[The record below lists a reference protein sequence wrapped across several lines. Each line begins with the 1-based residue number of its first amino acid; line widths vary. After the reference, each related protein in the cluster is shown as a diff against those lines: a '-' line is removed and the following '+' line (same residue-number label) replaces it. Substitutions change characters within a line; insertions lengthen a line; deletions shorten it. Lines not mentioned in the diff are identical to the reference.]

1 MNLMRSP
8 QSNRKALRVIA
19 LAVAMAAA
27 TVQAND
33 PPEAPEPAL
42 KIVADGGTTYDGAT
56 GRLVVISPRISHGDF
71 ELRADRGASS
81 SPDSDWLFTGNVRF
95 RALSATLEC
104 DSAELRFNRNRLQRA
119 VILGNPARMKNEGE
133 RVAEGSA
140 LRIEYEAETAL
151 VRLLGGAELETG
163 ELRLRGESI
172 TFDLRAETFNV
183 APGEGEGERVELTI
197 DALVP
202 DLDEVP

>member
-8 QSNRKALRVIA
+8 RSIPKALRVIA

-71 ELRADRGASS
+71 ELRADLGESS

-104 DSAELRFNRNRLQRA
+104 DSADLRFNGNRLERA
-119 VILGNPARMKNEGE
+119 VILGNPVRMKNEGE
-133 RVAEGSA
+133 SVVKGSA

-151 VRLLGGAELETG
+151 VRLLGGADLEDG
-163 ELRLRGESI
+163 EIRLRGESMI
-172 TFDLRAETFNV
+172 YDLRAETFSV
-183 APGEGEGERVELTI
+183 ARGKGEGERVEVTI
-197 DALVP
+197 DVLVP
-202 DLDEVP
+202 DPDEEP

>member
-1 MNLMRSP
+1 M
-8 QSNRKALRVIA
+8 
-19 LAVAMAAA
+19 AVAAMATAIA
-27 TVQAND
+27 PAD
-33 PPEAPEPAL
+33 EAPEPAL

-71 ELRADRGASS
+71 ELRADLGESS

-104 DSAELRFNRNRLQRA
+104 DSADLNFLGNRLQRA
-119 VILGNPARMKNEGE
+119 IIQGDPVRLKNEGE
-133 RVAEGSA
+133 RVIEGRA

-151 VRLLGGAELETG
+151 VRLLGGAELKTG
-163 ELRLRGESI
+163 EIRLRGESM
-172 TFDLRAETFNV
+172 TYDLRAETFRV
-183 APGEGEGERVELTI
+183 DPSASEGEPVELTI

-202 DLDEVP
+202 DPDEVP